1 MILIFSGSTAVAC
14 NTINITALLY
24 RTRSSSASGVVRQK
38 CPRVCLYDRVR
49 RLTAPEDTGPR
60 ASVDVTPSSRT
71 PPVSLS
77 QPSVWVCARVC
88 ARVYVEE
95 AQCPQTDVAR
105 HSPADD
111 DDDDGGDDD
120 DDDDGGLTYC
130 SFRPNPHD
138 IYIYTLHVPR
148 IILVS

>member
-1 MILIFSGSTAVAC
+1 MTTVKATRVVPVKIMTVLQYSVGGWVCVSVVETATIKMLYYFLVLVYYGMILIFSGSTAVAC

-24 RTRSSSASGVVRQK
+24 RTRSSSVSGVVRQK

-88 ARVYVEE
+88 ARVCERS
-95 AQCPQTDVAR
+95 AM
-105 HSPADD
+105 SP
-111 DDDDGGDDD
+111 
-120 DDDDGGLTYC
+120 
-130 SFRPNPHD
+130 N
-138 IYIYTLHVPR
+138 
-148 IILVS
+148 